1 MGVNAVA
8 YFIDGLGDLLKE
20 MFNGMNLKEL
30 TKKALDKKLPVEV
43 RLKVV
48 DLMLSF
54 GEDSI
59 SHLEKVAKKAD
70 TEIAEYAGRKLRE
83 LGSSSQKR

>member
-1 MGVNAVA
+1 MA

-59 SHLEKVAKKAD
+59 SHLEKVSKKAD
-70 TEIAEYAGRKLRE
+70 TEIAEYASRKLRE
-83 LGSSSQKR
+83 LRSSTQKG